1 MIQNDIIKKIFIA
14 AILFFLLAAFNEY
27 SNSAQNID
35 DLSYAVAIGV
45 DVGETA
51 KYKISLQLTTM
62 ESSATE
68 SAISESSSGSSGSG
82 QSSGS
87 GGRYFI

>member
-1 MIQNDIIKKIFIA
+1 MNKTDLVKKIFII
-14 AILFFLLAAFNEY
+14 AIIASLLSAFSEY

-68 SAISESSSGSSGSG
+68 SAISASSGSSSSSS
-82 QSSGS
+82 SSGG
-87 GGRYFI
+87 GGR